1 MHKPNYYL
9 SLVLITFAAMLATN
23 VSAASLAELQK
34 SASVEKGFVGLVH
47 DQTSGK
53 TYLKID
59 NLGEEFIYQS
69 SLPNGLGSNDIGLDR
84 GQLGD
89 TRLVVFE
96 RFSNKVLLTQKPT
109 DFRAITDN
117 PLEAAAIDEAFAS
130 SVLWGF
136 EVQDS
141 GDGWVLVDASE
152 FLLQDIHGVG
162 RQLEQDKHGTAY
174 KVDASRSVIDLT
186 RSKAFPDNTELQA
199 TITLVGTKP
208 GDFVKQ
214 TVPNPYAITL
224 KMHHSFVRLPD
235 SDYTARK
242 FVPKSGYWSVEYQDY
257 AQPINQK
264 ITQQFIG
271 RHRLQKKDPT
281 AAISEALEPII
292 YYLDPGAP
300 EPIKSALL
308 DGAGWWNSAFED
320 IGFKD
325 AFQVKVLPEDADPMD
340 VRYNVIQWV
349 HRSTR
354 GWSYGAGVADPRT
367 GEIIKGHVTL
377 GSLRV
382 RQDYLIAQGM
392 LAPFADSEDDQVLM
406 NLALARIRQL
416 AAHEVGHTIGLLHN
430 FAASNYGRES
440 VMDYPHPQ
448 FELDGN
454 DVVAPNA
461 YGVGLGKWDK
471 AAIAYGYAEFTNADG
486 QSLTAD
492 QEFSEL
498 RKLIHQNDSN
508 GLLFIADTDARRPGS
523 AHANASLWDNG
534 RDAVS
539 ELSSMMGI
547 REVALSKFG
556 ADNLKTGRNWSDLE
570 EILVPVYYSNRFQIQ
585 AVSKWLGGLTYDYGV
600 KGGYGLTGDGAK
612 QSQAS
617 SVKPDLQVLDATSQ
631 NKALDILLETL
642 SEDYLSLRPEVFSMM
657 VPKGAENHRSRE
669 SVNGD
674 TGVAFDQVYLA
685 SGLAQHTLGL
695 ILNPQRLARV
705 QQQSAYDDKIPSIT
719 DIGLRIHQEIFS
731 HKVKSGVAAL
741 IHKSVM
747 DLTISNYMNLIHAK
761 NVSQSVK
768 ADVLSALLYEKRYLE
783 GRLAKASAADSYLA
797 FYGYQLSRLHSFEV
811 RLKDKLIDLPT
822 MPPGSPI

>member
-325 AFQVKVLPEDADPMD
+325 AFQVKVLPEYADPMD

-508 GLLFIADTDARRPGS
+508 GLLFIADADARRPGS

-768 ADVLSALLYEKRYLE
+768 AEVLSALLYEKRYLE

>member
-1 MHKPNYYL
+1 MHKPNNYL
-9 SLVLITFAAMLATN
+9 SLVLVTFAAMLATN

-34 SASVEKGFVGLVH
+34 SASVEKGFVGLLH

-325 AFQVKVLPEDADPMD
+325 AFQVKVLPEYADPMD

>member
-1 MHKPNYYL
+1 MYKPKYYFSIGL
-9 SLVLITFAAMLATN
+9 LTFISMLAGN

-34 SASVEKGFVGLVH
+34 SAGLEKGFVGLIH
-47 DQTSGK
+47 DQASGK

-69 SLPNGLGSNDIGLDR
+69 SLPSGLGSNDIGLDR
-84 GQLGD
+84 GQQGD

-117 PLEAAAIDEAFAS
+117 PLESAAIDEAFAS

-136 EVQDS
+136 EIEDS
-141 GDGWVLVDASE
+141 GGGWVLVDASE

-162 RQLEQDKHGTAY
+162 RQLEQEKHGTAY

-186 RSKAFPDNTELQA
+186 RTKAFPDNTELQA

-235 SDYTARK
+235 SDYTVRK

-264 ITQQFIG
+264 INQQFIG
-271 RHRLQKKDPT
+271 RHRLQKKDPS
-281 AAISEALEPII
+281 AESSEALEPII
-292 YYLDPGAP
+292 YYLDPGVP

-308 DGAGWWNSAFED
+308 DGAGWWNSAFEE

-325 AFQVKVLPEDADPMD
+325 AFQVKMLPADADPMD

-354 GWSYGAGVADPRT
+354 GWSYGQGVADPRT

-406 NLALARIRQL
+406 DLALARIRQL

-448 FELDGN
+448 FELDGER
-454 DVVAPNA
+454 VVAPNA
-461 YGVGLGKWDK
+461 YGVGLGQWDK
-471 AAIAYGYAEFTNADG
+471 AAIAYGYAEFTSADG
-486 QSLTAD
+486 QPLTPD

-498 RKLIHQNDSN
+498 RRLIHQNDSN
-508 GLLFIADTDARRPGS
+508 GLLFIADEDARSPGS

-539 ELSSMMGI
+539 ELRSMMRI

-556 ADNLKTGRNWSDLE
+556 ADNLKAGRNWSDLE

-600 KGGYGLTGDGAK
+600 KGGYGLNGDAAK
-612 QSQAS
+612 QSQVS
-617 SVKPDLQVLDATSQ
+617 SVKPNLQVLDAASQ
-631 NKALDILLETL
+631 NKALDILLEAL
-642 SEDYLSLRPEVFSMM
+642 SENYLSLSPELLSMM
-657 VPKGAENHRSRE
+657 VPKAVGNHRSRE

-674 TGVAFDQVYLA
+674 TGVTFDQLHLA

-695 ILNPQRLARV
+695 MLNPQRLARV
-705 QQQSAYDDKIPSIT
+705 QQQSADNDKIPSIT
-719 DIGLRIHQEIFS
+719 DIGLHIHDAIFS
-731 HKVKSGVAAL
+731 RKVKPGVAAL
-741 IHKSVM
+741 VHKSVM

-761 NVSQSVK
+761 DVSQSVK
-768 ADVLSALLYEKRYLE
+768 TDVLSALLYEKRYLE
-783 GRLAKASAADSYLA
+783 GRLAKANASDSYLA
-797 FYGYQLSRLHSFEV
+797 FYGYQLSRLQGFDV
-811 RLKDKLIDLPT
+811 GLKDKLIELPK

>member
-9 SLVLITFAAMLATN
+9 SLVLITFATMLATD

-69 SLPNGLGSNDIGLDR
+69 SLPSGLGSNDIGLDR

-174 KVDASRSVIDLT
+174 KVDASRSAIDLT

-281 AAISEALEPII
+281 AEMSEALEPII
-292 YYLDPGAP
+292 YYLDPGVP
-300 EPIKSALL
+300 EPVKSALL
-308 DGAGWWNSAFED
+308 DGAGWWNSAFEA

-325 AFQVKVLPEDADPMD
+325 AFQVKMLPGDADPMD

-406 NLALARIRQL
+406 DLALARIRQL

-454 DVVAPNA
+454 NVVAPNA
-461 YGVGLGKWDK
+461 YGVGLGQWDK

-486 QSLTAD
+486 QRLTPE

-508 GLLFIADTDARRPGS
+508 GLLYIADEDARSPSS

-539 ELSSMMGI
+539 ELRSMMRI
-547 REVALSKFG
+547 RDVALSKFG
-556 ADNLKTGRNWSDLE
+556 ADNLKAGRNWSDLE

-600 KGGYGLTGDGAK
+600 KGGYGLAGGDAK

-617 SVKPDLQVLDATSQ
+617 SVKPNLEVLDAASQ
-631 NKALDILLETL
+631 HKALDILLETL
-642 SEDYLSLRPEVFSMM
+642 SEDYLSLSSEVLSMM
-657 VPKGAENHRSRE
+657 VPKAVENHRSRE

-719 DIGLRIHQEIFS
+719 GIGLRIHQAIFS
-731 HKVKSGVAAL
+731 RKVKSGVAAL

-747 DLTISNYMNLIHAK
+747 GLTISNYMNLIHAK
-761 NVSQSVK
+761 GVSQSVK

-783 GRLAKASAADSYLA
+783 GRLEKASASDSYLA
-797 FYGYQLSRLHSFEV
+797 FYGYQLSRLQRFEV
-811 RLKDKLIDLPT
+811 GLKDKLIELPT